1 MVGENMKRFLSVMLF
16 LAVVIGVGFC
26 ASNSDA
32 AAWRKLATA
41 NATTKPGDCAACHKN
56 AKVLP
61 GQHVATKSM
70 SYKDCQACHTQG
82 SESPGSLYGKIPGH
96 HIHALSG
103 VQCSQCHGNTKHY
116 APVAMNKC
124 LSCHG
129 DTKELAKKTADVKP
143 HNPHES
149 RHYGTEADCNLCHHQ
164 HEKSVNHCGE
174 CHPFRFVVP

>member
-103 VQCSQCHGNTKHY
+103 VQ
-116 APVAMNKC
+116 
-124 LSCHG
+124 
-129 DTKELAKKTADVKP
+129 
-143 HNPHES
+143 
-149 RHYGTEADCNLCHHQ
+149 
-164 HEKSVNHCGE
+164 
-174 CHPFRFVVP
+174 